1 MKSVENLNTNNIVT
15 ILNTL
20 EEDHRYVPTTNFV
33 LDQVTGHIWYSGS
46 FGSSDFVWYALA
58 EIYNYMKEGGMI
70 DEEEET

>member
-20 EEDHRYVPTTNFV
+20 EEDHRYVSTTNFV
-33 LDQVTGHIWYSGS
+33 LDQVTGLIWYTDK
-46 FGSSDFVWYALA
+46 FALYALA

>member
-1 MKSVENLNTNNIVT
+1 MKSVENLNTNNIAT

-33 LDQVTGHIWYSGS
+33 LDQVTGLIWYTDR
-46 FGSSDFVWYALA
+46 FPLYALA